1 MNFFPKQVL
10 CATLLS
16 ACTCVFADSGILPSW
31 MRRFSDPV
39 ENTSREKVI
48 VKEVVKEVVIN
59 QLPPEITNL
68 RVEPKGTGAEAI
80 VSGQVKANSA
90 IHSILINGQSIT
102 HNAGSFTVN
111 RSLVP
116 GNNEFT
122 VTAIDS
128 RGLETKLKTAQVY
141 VPPKSKLNEAA
152 SLQPDKLRKP
162 AEYQDA
168 VALIIG
174 VKDYQGGTPS
184 KYSDRDAESFKIYA
198 TTALKVP
205 ERRVKTLINQ
215 EATRINILRAVDLW
229 LKSEV
234 STKTRVYI
242 FYSGHGLASSDGET
256 GYLLPYDGDA
266 TYLSETAINLKSL
279 FQRVELLKP
288 RDVVAFLDS
297 CYSGQTRGGATLLAD
312 ARPIAIQLASSKFGG
327 EKTSIFSATSGIEL
341 AGSNERLEHGLFS
354 FYLMKG
360 LEGDAEFSPDGTIDS
375 GRLQE
380 YIRRSVFKESAL
392 NGKPQ
397 NPEYIGKPISI
408 N

>member
-1 MNFFPKQVL
+1 MNFFYKQAL
-10 CATLLS
+10 CVALGS
-16 ACTCVFADSGILPSW
+16 ACACAFADSGILPSW
-31 MRRFSDPV
+31 MRRFSGPS
-39 ENTSREKVI
+39 ENTPSEKVI
-48 VKEVVKEVVIN
+48 TKEVVKEVVVK
-59 QLPPEITNL
+59 QLPPEIINL
-68 RVEPKGTGAEAI
+68 RIESKGIGPEVM
-80 VSGQVKANSA
+80 VSGQVQANSA
-90 IHSILINGQSIT
+90 IHAILINGQPIS
-102 HNAGSFTVN
+102 HNVGSFNVS
-111 RSLVP
+111 RQLVP

-141 VPPKSKLNEAA
+141 IATNNRTNDGPR
-152 SLQPDKLRKP
+152 LQPDKIKKP
-162 AEYQDA
+162 SEYQDA

-184 KYSDRDAESFKIYA
+184 KFSDSDAESFKQYA
-198 TTALKVP
+198 ITALKVP
-205 ERRVKTLINQ
+205 ERRVKILLNQ

-234 STKTRVYI
+234 TANTRIYI

-266 TYLSETAINLKSL
+266 TYLSETAINLKLL
-279 FQRVELLKP
+279 FQRIELLKP

-297 CYSGQTRGGATLLAD
+297 CYSGQTRGGGTLLAD

-341 AGSNERLEHGLFS
+341 AGSNERLGHGLFS

-360 LEGDAEFSPDGTIDS
+360 LEGAAELNPDGTIDS
-375 GRLQE
+375 GKLQE

-397 NPEYIGKPISI
+397 NPEYIGRPILI

>member
-1 MNFFPKQVL
+1 MNMFYKRVL
-10 CATLLS
+10 CFALAS
-16 ACTCVFADSGILPSW
+16 ACTSAFADSGVLPSW
-31 MRRFSDPV
+31 MRRFSGSA
-39 ENTSREKVI
+39 ENTPNEKI
-48 VKEVVKEVVIN
+48 VTREVVKEVVVK
-59 QLPPEITNL
+59 QLPPEIINL
-68 RVEPKGTGAEAI
+68 KIESKNTGAEAI

-90 IHSILINGQSIT
+90 IHAVLINGQPIA
-102 HNAGSFTVN
+102 HNAGSFSVN
-111 RSLVP
+111 RQLVP

-128 RGLETKLKTAQVY
+128 RGLETKLKTSQVY
-141 VPPKSKLNEAA
+141 FAA
-152 SLQPDKLRKP
+152 NNRANDGPSLQPDKIKKP
-162 AEYQDA
+162 SEYQDA

-184 KYSDRDAESFKIYA
+184 KFSDRDAESFKQYA

-205 ERRVKTLINQ
+205 EQRVKTLINQ

-229 LKSEV
+229 LRSEV
-234 STKTRVYI
+234 TANTRVYV
-242 FYSGHGLASSDGET
+242 FYSGHGLASPNGEA

-266 TYLSETAINLKSL
+266 TYLSETAINLKLL
-279 FQRVELLKP
+279 FQRIELLKP

-297 CYSGQTRGGATLLAD
+297 CYSGQTRSGGTLLAD

-327 EKTSIFSATSGIEL
+327 EKTSIFSAASGIEL
-341 AGSNERLEHGLFS
+341 AGSNERLGHGLFS

-360 LEGDAEFSPDGTIDS
+360 LEGAAELNPDGTIDS
-375 GRLQE
+375 GKLQE

-392 NGKPQ
+392 NGKAQ
-397 NPEYIGKPISI
+397 NPEYIGRPILI